1 MVPRT
6 VRDALLGD
14 FPPEV
19 FCEVIC
25 AIDDYA
31 RYWEIHQTGEGF
43 DISDLSPVAK
53 VAFKMVYKT
62 ITEYNSRYLQKVLA
76 NTQNALSGWEKR
88 RGADERNRRR
98 REAYAAK
105 KGRIKEV
112 DCSELVGND
121 KDDAT
126 AAGRNERVAKKE
138 EAVVDN
144 MGVSSDFMDDEELS
158 NGDETMMKAVTKT
171 VDEALSSNGLS
182 ESMRSHGVM
191 P

>member
-1 MVPRT
+1 MVPRV

-43 DISDLSPVAK
+43 DISDLSSVAK

-62 ITEYNSRYLQKVLA
+62 ITEYNSPGMA
-76 NTQNALSGWEKR
+76 EIPSDPAP
-88 RGADERNRRR
+88 
-98 REAYAAK
+98 
-105 KGRIKEV
+105 
-112 DCSELVGND
+112 
-121 KDDAT
+121 
-126 AAGRNERVAKKE
+126 NEE
-138 EAVVDN
+138 I
-144 MGVSSDFMDDEELS
+144 
-158 NGDETMMKAVTKT
+158 
-171 VDEALSSNGLS
+171 
-182 ESMRSHGVM
+182 

>member
-76 NTQNALSGWEKR
+76 FQQLERFFRLGETKR
-88 RGADERNRRR
+88 GRR
-98 REAYAAK
+98 K
-105 KGRIKEV
+105 KP
-112 DCSELVGND
+112 SS
-121 KDDAT
+121 
-126 AAGRNERVAKKE
+126 AGSLCRQKRT
-138 EAVVDN
+138 D
-144 MGVSSDFMDDEELS
+144 
-158 NGDETMMKAVTKT
+158 
-171 VDEALSSNGLS
+171 
-182 ESMRSHGVM
+182 
-191 P
+191 